1 MKRLGENLKLV
12 LKRFDWSA
20 DDFGRRLGMGRGAA
34 KNWVLEKSEPS
45 LDKLIQIERMTGVG
59 ISRLVFGEMDFY
71 ELPLEPLPGWREAT
85 TVSDELLAVAEDAP
99 AYVPPAPEALP
110 LAAALVD
117 ISALVA
123 EVAALRADR
132 ERDRGRIEE
141 LEGLVMGL
149 MKASVPPNT

>member
-1 MKRLGENLKLV
+1 
-12 LKRFDWSA
+12 
-20 DDFGRRLGMGRGAA
+20 MGRGAA

-59 ISRLVFGEMDFY
+59 ISRLVFGQVDFY

-99 AYVPPAPEALP
+99 APEALP
-110 LAAALVD
+110 TGAALVD

-123 EVAALRADR
+123 EVQALRADR

>member
-59 ISRLVFGEMDFY
+59 ISRLVFGEM
-71 ELPLEPLPGWREAT
+71 
-85 TVSDELLAVAEDAP
+85 VSDELLAVAEDAP